1 MEYTLFI
8 MFTLFLVTETH
19 SEPNGTQQSQEGSG
33 NNRLQPP
40 SPRDI
45 YHKLFRHKRAVQ
57 LEAVR
62 SVSSLD
68 KYEKQ
73 YKMVRLLL
81 EQIFKV
87 MAESKVKLT
96 EAGYLPGD
104 PFPDDETVREL
115 FAHIVENTVFFG
127 DLLLRLPDMTHD
139 LLKRNQEWRVIIHW
153 SIGFA
158 NETGIYEKTDTKLLH
173 LMAQELDIIERDPD
187 YINPYKEET
196 KLDKMKA
203 EMERM
208 VHERETTTKTKKKKK
223 EKRKRGPRMSG
234 AAHTEL

>member
-1 MEYTLFI
+1 MLKMEYTGFI
-8 MFTLFLVTETH
+8 MLTLFVITETQ
-19 SEPNGTQQSQEGSG
+19 SEPNGTQQSQNGTRS
-33 NNRLQPP
+33 NILQPP

-45 YHKLFRHKRAVQ
+45 YRKLFRQKRAVQ

-62 SVSSLD
+62 SISSLE

-87 MAESKVKLT
+87 MADSKVKLT

-104 PFPDDETVREL
+104 PFPKDETIREL
-115 FAHIVENTVFFG
+115 FAHIVENTAFFG
-127 DLLLRLPDMTHD
+127 DLLLRIPDMTHD
-139 LLKRNQEWRVIIHW
+139 LLRRNHEWHVLIHW

-158 NETGIYEKTDTKLLH
+158 NETGIYEKADAKLLH
-173 LMAQELDIIERDPD
+173 LMAQELNIVERDPD

-196 KLDKMKA
+196 KLVSISYSDSHRLKGKT
-203 EMERM
+203 
-208 VHERETTTKTKKKKK
+208 HTTVS
-223 EKRKRGPRMSG
+223 PV
-234 AAHTEL
+234 L